1 MRLKHHPRWLTSFID
16 LVLIMLGAMALLIT
30 NNLHGP
36 SVVDAVSETFGG
48 SQLVMPGQTFGID
61 QLFEENEA
69 RLTASGVERLD
80 GFSKQAAE
88 QDARVYIHV
97 PFEIRDQD
105 RLQGWELAAART
117 ASIGYRLRQGG
128 LTQDRIVLR
137 IPEAKTESTN
147 SQIVLE
153 LRRK

>member
-1 MRLKHHPRWLTSFID
+1 
-16 LVLIMLGAMALLIT
+16 MLGAMALLVT
-30 NNLHGP
+30 NKLHGP

-48 SQLVMPGQTFGID
+48 SKLVMPGQKIGID

-80 GFSKQAAE
+80 DFSKQVTE
-88 QDARVYIHV
+88 QDARVYIYV
-97 PFEIRDQD
+97 PFERKVED

-137 IPEAKTESTN
+137 TPEAKTESAI
-147 SQIVLE
+147 SQIILE